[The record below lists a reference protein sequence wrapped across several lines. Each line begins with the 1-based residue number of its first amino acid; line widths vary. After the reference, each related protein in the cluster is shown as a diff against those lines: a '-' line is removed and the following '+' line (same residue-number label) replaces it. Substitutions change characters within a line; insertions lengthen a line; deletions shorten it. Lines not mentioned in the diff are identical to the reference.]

1 MSDGRVFLLESPNAL
16 DILEG
21 TGEITSLSQ
30 VCKLFG
36 HDIASFLIRDK
47 RELSQTLMYIGSLG
61 WRKMRGKV
69 PIFIHFS
76 AHGTN
81 KGLAIGSDDVP
92 WKKLAAVVIETFG
105 KIYSQRKPYAGPII
119 LVVSACETDG
129 ESLCRQLRAA
139 YCKDKLEWPPEYVF
153 VFEDAEI
160 DWRDAVVTWTMFYR
174 EAPGINFLCVDK
186 KKAVKELLNRISRS
200 GYGNLRYFR
209 WDRESGRYKTY
220 AAENRS
226 S

>member
-16 DILEG
+16 DLLEG
-21 TGEITSLSQ
+21 TGETTSLSR

-36 HDIASFLIRDK
+36 HDIASFQIRDK
-47 RELSQTLMYIGSLG
+47 RELCQTLMYIGSLG
-61 WRKMRGKV
+61 WRKKRGKV

-76 AHGTN
+76 AHGHSR
-81 KGLAIGSDDVP
+81 GLAIGSDDVP
-92 WKKLAAVVIETFG
+92 WNKLAAMVIDTFG

-129 ESLCRQLRAA
+129 QSLCKHLGAA

-153 VFEDAEI
+153 VFEDTKI

-174 EAPGINFLCVDK
+174 EAPGINFLCANK
-186 KKAVKELLNRISRS
+186 KKAVQELLNRVNRT

-209 WDRESGRYKTY
+209 WDRGSGEYKTY
-220 AAENRS
+220 AAEGRS